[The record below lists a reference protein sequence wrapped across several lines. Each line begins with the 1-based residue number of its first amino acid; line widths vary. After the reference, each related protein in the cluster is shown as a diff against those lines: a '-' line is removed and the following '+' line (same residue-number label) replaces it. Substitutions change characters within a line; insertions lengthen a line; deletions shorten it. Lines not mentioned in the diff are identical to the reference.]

1 MLGWW
6 SYCFPNT
13 IGLVEK
19 KCKSG
24 HWNSS
29 YFPSDPLSSSLKKK
43 RGTWNLKNPRLM
55 ILQQGIWSLGGIP
68 PTLDP
73 SVKCT
78 TPAYWLTCHGAYQT
92 VPGMH
97 NDAYPGGLSGV
108 IPQISLNIYVC
119 IYIYLIIEISSLQL
133 RSWLYF
139 DAKEWVCR
147 RGIPPFWYKPI
158 WPNVNVIGHC
168 HPGSPS
174 HLMRGGGQTWY
185 HQNGRC
191 SSWSSIRH
199 EMNN

>member
-1 MLGWW
+1 MFCHNELLVPVLIGFPCLFADVDPGNNGMGWISSMLGWW

-13 IGLVEK
+13 IGLVGK

-73 SVKCT
+73 SMRCT
-78 TPAYWLTCHGAYQT
+78 TPASSLTCHGAYQT

-108 IPQISLNIYVC
+108 IPQISLNIY
-119 IYIYLIIEISSLQL
+119 LIIEISSLQL
-133 RSWLYF
+133 RSWLCGYASMLKNGF
-139 DAKEWVCR
+139 AGGV
-147 RGIPPFWYKPI
+147 
-158 WPNVNVIGHC
+158 
-168 HPGSPS
+168 SP
-174 HLMRGGGQTWY
+174 LLIQT
-185 HQNGRC
+185 H
-191 SSWSSIRH
+191 
-199 EMNN
+199 MT